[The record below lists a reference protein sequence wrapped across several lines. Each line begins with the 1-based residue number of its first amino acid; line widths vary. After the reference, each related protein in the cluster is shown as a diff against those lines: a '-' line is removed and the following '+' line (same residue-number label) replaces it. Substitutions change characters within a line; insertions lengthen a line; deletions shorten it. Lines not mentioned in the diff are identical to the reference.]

1 MPYATKHQ
9 GGSVIVYFANRP
21 RMAIF
26 ATNSWL
32 DATEGLLKRFV

>member
-9 GGSVIVYFANRP
+9 GEGVIVYFSNRP
-21 RMAIF
+21 KMAIF

-32 DATEGLLKRFV
+32 DAKEGLLKRFV

>member
-1 MPYATKHQ
+1 MPPNTK

-26 ATNSWL
+26 ATSSWL
-32 DATEGLLKRFV
+32 DAKEGLLKRFV